1 MGQLTVAISG
11 ARGFVGG
18 RLAQEL
24 SARSDGPRIVG
35 LSRSLPSRP
44 DPHVA
49 EWRRCDLFNYEDAYA
64 ALEGV
69 DVAFYLVH
77 AMMPSARLTRGRFED
92 LDVIS
97 ADNFARAAYARGV
110 RQIVYLGG
118 LIPDVPHLSRHLES
132 RREVEHVL
140 SAHGV
145 PVTALRAGMV
155 VGRNGSS
162 FSMLF
167 RLVQRLPVMLCPAWM
182 RMRTQPIDL
191 EDVVRLLAFCVDRP
205 DTFGQVFDIGGPDVM
220 TYQDMVEATARA
232 LHKRRLMIPF
242 RHFSTRLSCL
252 WVSLVTG
259 APRALVRPLVD
270 SLNHETIAHER
281 VLQQRA
287 HVVGR
292 SFATSLKEAIEA
304 GPGEQ
309 PVAYRGWRGNAEP
322 TARSVQR
329 LHLPQGW
336 DAERVARE
344 YLEWLV
350 RALPILRVR
359 KDKPLRVSFHLWT
372 LTLPLL
378 LLELAPAA
386 STPERALFYVRG
398 GALAHPRGT
407 RGSGRL
413 EFLLVSGKPE
423 VLAAVHDFHPRL
435 PWWLYVVSHALVH
448 ELVMWAF
455 GRHLARVAARR
466 ELPSAA

>member
-18 RLAQEL
+18 KL
-24 SARSDGPRIVG
+24 SAALSERAHVVG
-35 LSRSLPSRP
+35 LSRTLPV
-44 DPHVA
+44 HGGGGVA
-49 EWRRCDLFNYEDAYA
+49 EWRSCDLFNYEDAFA

-69 DVAFYLVH
+69 EVAFYLVH

-97 ADNFARAAYARGV
+97 ADNFARAARARGV

-145 PVTALRAGMV
+145 PVTVLRAGLV

-167 RLVQRLPVMLCPAWM
+167 RLVARLPIMLCPAWM

-191 EDVVRLLAFCVDRP
+191 EDVVRLLAYCVDRKE
-205 DTFGQVFDIGGPDVM
+205 TFGRVFDIGGPDVM
-220 TYQDMVEATARA
+220 TYQDMVQATARA
-232 LHKRRLMIPF
+232 MHKRRLMLPV

-270 SLNHETIAHER
+270 SLNHETVAREL
-281 VLQQRA
+281 VLQQA
-287 HVVGR
+287 ANVKGR
-292 SFATSLKEAIEA
+292 SFEESLAEAIDA
-304 GPGEQ
+304 GPGQQ
-309 PVAYRGWRGNAEP
+309 PLAFQRWRGTAEP
-322 TARSVQR
+322 KARSVQR
-329 LHLPQGW
+329 LVLPAGW

-350 RALPILRVR
+350 RALPVLRVKR
-359 KDKPLRVSFHLWT
+359 DHALQVSFHLGS
-372 LTLPLL
+372 LALPLL
-378 LLELAPAA
+378 MLELAPGA
-386 STPERALFYVRG
+386 STADRAQFYVRG
-398 GALAHPRGT
+398 GALAHSRGT
-407 RGSGRL
+407 GRL
-413 EFLLVSGKPE
+413 EFLTVSGKPQ
-423 VLAAVHDFHPRL
+423 VLAAVHDFRPRL
-435 PWWLYVVSHALVH
+435 PWWLYIATHALVH

-455 GRHLARVAARR
+455 GRHLSRLAAARPTL
-466 ELPSAA
+466 EAA

>member
-1 MGQLTVAISG
+1 MGDLNVAISG

-24 SARSDGPRIVG
+24 AGQARIVG
-35 LSRSLPSRP
+35 LSRTLPSHNG
-44 DPHVA
+44 PHVA

-64 ALEGV
+64 ALEGI
-69 DVAFYLVH
+69 DIAFYLVH
-77 AMMPSARLTRGRFED
+77 AMMPSGRLTRARFED

-97 ADNFARAAYARGV
+97 ADNFARAARARGV

-155 VGRNGSS
+155 VGRSGSS

-167 RLVQRLPVMLCPAWM
+167 RLVRRLPVMLCPAWM
-182 RMRTQPIDL
+182 RMHTQPIDL
-191 EDVVRLLAFCVDRP
+191 EDVVRLLAYCVDRK
-205 DTFGQVFDIGGPDVM
+205 DTFGRKFDIGGPDVM
-220 TYQDMVEATARA
+220 TYQDMVQATARA
-232 LHKRRLMIPF
+232 MNKRRVMIPV

-270 SLNHETIAHER
+270 SLNHETVAHELL
-281 VLQQRA
+281 LQQQA
-287 HVVGR
+287 GVVGR
-292 SFATSLKEAIEA
+292 SFATSLAEAIEA

-309 PVAYRGWRGNAEP
+309 PVAFQGWRSAAEP
-322 TARSVQR
+322 KARSVQR
-329 LHLPQGW
+329 LALPSGW
-336 DAERVARE
+336 NAERVARE

-350 RALPILRVR
+350 AALPVVRVK
-359 KDKPLRVSFHLWT
+359 KDNALRVSFNLWA
-372 LTLPLL
+372 LALPLL
-378 LLELAPAA
+378 LLELAPGA
-386 STPERALFYVRG
+386 STYDRALFYVRG
-398 GALAHPRGT
+398 GALAQAG
-407 RGSGRL
+407 GGGRL
-413 EFLLVSGKPE
+413 EFLCVSGKSE
-423 VLAAVHDFHPRL
+423 ILAAVHDFRPRL
-435 PWWLYVVSHALVH
+435 PWWLYVISHALVH

-455 GRHLARVAARR
+455 GRHLARLARK
-466 ELPSAA
+466 EPVQPKLA

>member
-1 MGQLTVAISG
+1 MSVVTVAISG
-11 ARGFVGG
+11 ARGFIGA
-18 RLAQEL
+18 RLAREL
-24 SARSDGPRIVG
+24 SAREGTRVVG
-35 LSRSLPSRP
+35 LSRSLPSQP
-44 DPHVA
+44 GPHVA
-49 EWRRCDLFNYEDAYA
+49 EWRRCDLFNYEDAYL

-77 AMMPSARLTRGRFED
+77 AMMPSARLTRGHFED

-97 ADNFARAAYARGV
+97 ADNFARAARARGV

-118 LIPDVPHLSRHLES
+118 LIPDGPSLSAHLES

-167 RLVQRLPVMLCPAWM
+167 RLVQRLPLMLCPAWM

-205 DTFGQVFDIGGPDVM
+205 DTLSKVFDIGGPDVM
-220 TYQDMVEATARA
+220 TYQDMVQATALA
-232 LHKRRLMIPF
+232 LHKRRFMLPV

-270 SLNHETIAHER
+270 SLNHETVAHDR

-287 HVVGR
+287 GVKGR
-292 SFATSLKEAIEA
+292 SFAESLADAIEA

-309 PVAYRGWRGNAEP
+309 PIAFHGWRGTAEP
-322 TARSVQR
+322 KARSVQR
-329 LHLPQGW
+329 LPLPHGW
-336 DAERVARE
+336 NAERVARE
-344 YLEWLV
+344 YLSWLV
-350 RALPILRVR
+350 RALPVLRVR
-359 KDKPLRVSFHLWT
+359 EDGALRVSFHFGALA
-372 LTLPLL
+372 LPLL
-378 LLELAPAA
+378 ILELAPAA
-386 STPERALFYVRG
+386 STPDRALFYVRG
-398 GALAHPRGT
+398 GALAHSMGT
-407 RGSGRL
+407 GRL
-413 EFLLVSGKPE
+413 EFLCVSGKPA
-423 VLAAVHDFHPRL
+423 VLAAVHDFRPRL
-435 PWWLYVVSHALVH
+435 PWWLYVFSHALVH

-455 GRHLARVAARR
+455 GRHLARLSAEVLPT
-466 ELPSAA
+466 LPSPAG